1 MKGKGAQSYPKI
13 PVSQKPMPPTVF
25 QNPLF
30 AMTSVS
36 L

>member
-25 QNPLF
+25 QNPLLF
-30 AMTSVS
+30 LAEVS
-36 L
+36 A